1 MTSSTVVT
9 EIFLLVLA
17 ILAMFISLMV
27 YSEDKKFVN
36 LIDRGLE
43 VVSEVF
49 TEYDIYTNLTKT
61 LFQIKKQGAYLN
73 LIQLS
78 NTINISQF

>member
-1 MTSSTVVT
+1 
-9 EIFLLVLA
+9 
-17 ILAMFISLMV
+17 MV

-49 TEYDIYTNLTKT
+49 TEYNIFTYLTKT
-61 LFQIKKQGAYLN
+61 VIQIKNQRPILN
-73 LIQLS
+73 LIQNVKYNKYTSIKFQLY
-78 NTINISQF
+78 I